1 MKEER
6 KRMGHPI
13 KKKAGITLV
22 SLVITI
28 IVLLI
33 LAGVAINLAID
44 EEGLIG
50 KAEEAVESWNSAV
63 GEESN
68 VIKNILMKANEIEG
82 GVTGGEVEEVPI
94 PNGYR
99 ASEIST
105 EDSVAE
111 GLVIYEI
118 REGAEVNWTDN
129 EDSNG
134 KNQSTIT
141 IDGNTTNL
149 QETVNQYV
157 WIPVRDINDMVMCK
171 SNNKSADENGNKIC
185 NIEWVKEEG
194 SEEKILKCTNTA
206 HTSTASSLVGR
217 LYIGTESYTTDEA
230 GNEIYSYTMDFMKRD
245 QTYDENSVYREPA
258 IVTGNSEGTGNE
270 YDGDSSNLE
279 KAGMLEGSTA
289 QNFLE
294 QMQSDFI
301 VMAKS
306 VAKNGGFYISR
317 YEIGAEG
324 SSKKG
329 QLVLTAVS
337 SDGTT
342 YLGADTWYGLYNTIR
357 NIEANKQMIWGC
369 QYDQVIKFLKEN
381 GEDPENAHNDRNLT
395 RTQALSGLNELDCM
409 KNIYDLEGNHFEW
422 TLEAYSITD
431 RAKRGNYYDNLNAG
445 IFVSA
450 SHYHNSDPTIVYD
463 YFSSRSTLYL

>member
-1 MKEER
+1 MEE
-6 KRMGHPI
+6 KNKSKG
-13 KKKAGITLV
+13 KKGITLV

-28 IVLLI
+28 IVILI
-33 LAGVAINLAID
+33 LAGVAINLAMD

-50 KAEEAVESWNSAV
+50 KAEEAVESWNRAV

-68 VIKNILMKANEIEG
+68 AIKNIFMIANEIEG

-118 REGAEVNWTDN
+118 PEGAEVNWTDN

-141 IDGNTTNL
+141 IEGNTTNL

-157 WIPVRDINDMVMCK
+157 WIPVEEINDMVMCEN
-171 SNNKSADENGNKIC
+171 NNKLADENENKIC
-185 NIEWVKEEG
+185 NIVYNEEANTLTCQTH
-194 SEEKILKCTNTA
+194 SDTATN
-206 HTSTASSLVGR
+206 LVGR
-217 LYIGTESYTTDEA
+217 LYTGTSSSTTDEA
-230 GNEIYSYTMDFMKRD
+230 GNEIFSFTINFEQTD
-245 QTYDENSVYREPA
+245 QTYYENSGNREPA
-258 IVTGNSEGTGNE
+258 IVTGNTYGTGNE
-270 YDGDSSNLE
+270 FDVDSSNLE
-279 KAGMLEGSTA
+279 KAGMAEGSTA
-289 QNFLE
+289 QDFLE

-317 YEIGAEG
+317 YEVGAGG

-329 QLVLTAVS
+329 QQVLTAGDAGGS
-337 SDGTT
+337 T
-342 YLGADTWYGLYNTIR
+342 YLGANTWYGLYNTIR
-357 NIEANKQMIWGC
+357 NINENKQMIWGC
-369 QYDQVIKFLKEN
+369 QYDQVIKFLIEQ
-381 GEDPENAHNDRNLT
+381 GEEAQIGHTYVSDAR
-395 RTQALSGLNELDCM
+395 ALSGQNEQDCM
-409 KNIYDLEGNHFEW
+409 RNIYDLEGNTREW
-422 TLEAYSITD
+422 TAEANSD
-431 RAKRGNYYDNLNAG
+431 RAREDRGSCYYPRRNG
-445 IFVSA
+445 IFSPA
-450 SHYHNSDPTIVYD
+450 SDHRGSSPSIIFNEI
-463 YFSSRSTLYL
+463 SSRTTLYL